1 MAATHRKPST
11 ARRESRIIE
20 RPRLIRLLDRTDSR
34 IILLV
39 APAGYG
45 KTTLARQWARTLTS
59 VIWLSATPAH
69 GDVAEFA
76 EDLAAGIDALGGDAG
91 SFVRQYIKGQAN
103 PQRAAQLIGRALAER
118 VRAANVQW
126 LVIDDYHQVD
136 DTPEIA
142 ELVRAI
148 HDRSDVRLL
157 VAARDRPRWASARRS
172 LYGEITEV
180 TRDELAMTAEETA
193 ALLPRRPDL
202 VSIASQAR
210 GWPAV
215 LALAAATTRPT
226 SSGALPSTLHRYLA
240 EELFQSASEPLR
252 ADLLALALLP
262 ALSDELLRGAFGR
275 RVTEVVEDAQRL
287 GFLTG
292 DAPVELHPLLREF
305 LLDKVAAEDDAEARV
320 RAAVER
326 ALDAE
331 HWDAALE
338 LVLRFDL
345 RDLVEPTIERSF
357 KPLVRGG
364 RIGTLS
370 SFARRIPVAAG
381 FPPAVVELVEAEVA
395 LREGRSD
402 LALELS
408 GRAAAKLGR
417 SHQLYSRARTISG
430 HAEVLLAGPG
440 RAEVAFAAARETAL
454 DDADETEALL
464 GIAAIRVFDEQPGA
478 EEALA
483 ELAQRRHRSP
493 TDLVRCVTADLSR
506 RHFADEGF
514 RLPLGLEEAAHELP
528 RVEDP
533 RARTGFAVM
542 AAAALGH
549 RAEYDTATEWV
560 KLLQQDMRAF
570 ELEFVEPYADWMA
583 AFVDLGLRRFGA
595 AERAL
600 HAVEDLVE
608 QTHDERH
615 RVNAGSL
622 RARLLLAT
630 GRPERAL
637 VVVHPS
643 PEAPVDRSWL
653 GEYVA
658 TRALALA
665 CLDRADEA
673 LEAAETAIGISRA
686 GLVRG
691 LAEAARA
698 VVTLRHSDDGDGA
711 LRLIRLAESLE
722 IWDPVV
728 CAVRASLPLAD
739 ALAANDEA
747 RPHLE
752 RLYRR
757 SRDYALAR
765 RAGFRTR
772 SSRDPAQ
779 LLSPRELE
787 VLGLIAQGRRNREI
801 ADALFI
807 SESTTKVHV
816 RHVLEKLGVRTRAEA
831 VARFDAFQD
840 AEEAAKAAV
849 SPGSA
854 LSSDCGSSWN
864 AGPRPSR

>member
-1 MAATHRKPST
+1 MTAATRQPST
-11 ARRESRIIE
+11 AHRESRIIE
-20 RPRLIRLLDRTDSR
+20 RPRLVRLLDSTDSR

-45 KTTLARQWARTLTS
+45 KTTLARQWARTLRN
-59 VIWLSATPAH
+59 VIWISATPAH
-69 GDVAEFA
+69 RDVAEFA
-76 EDLAAGIDALGGDAG
+76 EDLAAGVDALGGDAG
-91 SFVRQYIKGQAN
+91 SFVRQYLKGQAN
-103 PQRAAQLIGRALAER
+103 PQRSAQPIGRALAER
-118 VRAANVQW
+118 VRTANVQW

-136 DTPEIA
+136 SAPEIA
-142 ELVRAI
+142 ELVLAI
-148 HDRSDVRLL
+148 HDRSDARLL

-180 TRDELAMTAEETA
+180 GRDELAMTAEETA

-202 VSIASQAR
+202 ASIVSRAR

-215 LALAAATTRPT
+215 LALAAAMRRPA
-226 SSGALPSTLHRYLA
+226 SPGELPTTLHRYLA
-240 EELFQSASEPLR
+240 EELFQSAGDTLR
-252 ADLLALALLP
+252 ADLLTLALLP
-262 ALSDELLRGAFGR
+262 DLSDGLLREAFGCR
-275 RVTEVVEDAQRL
+275 RAAMVEDARRL

-292 DAPVELHPLLREF
+292 DSDVELHPLLREF

-331 HWDAALE
+331 YWDAALE

-345 RDLVEPTIERSF
+345 RDLVEPTIERSY

-370 SFARRIPVAAG
+370 SFAQRIPVASE

-402 LALELS
+402 LARELA
-408 GRAAAKLGR
+408 GRAALKLGR
-417 SHQLYSRARTISG
+417 THQLYSRAQAISG
-430 HAEVLLAGPG
+430 HAWIGLADLTS
-440 RAEVAFAAARETAL
+440 AAVAFADARETAL
-454 DDADETEALL
+454 DDADETEGLL
-464 GIAAIRVFDEQPGA
+464 GLAITRVFDEQPGA
-478 EEALA
+478 KEAVAQLA
-483 ELAQRRHRSP
+483 IRRHRSP
-493 TDLVRCVTADLSR
+493 TDLVRYVTAEVSR
-506 RHFADEGF
+506 RHFSDEGF
-514 RLPLGLEEAAHELP
+514 RLPLGLEEAVHELP

-533 RARTGFAVM
+533 RARTSFAAM
-542 AAAALGH
+542 AAAALSQ
-549 RAEYDTATEWV
+549 RAEYEAAAEWV
-560 KLLQQDMRAF
+560 KLLTQDMKDF
-570 ELEFVEPYADWMA
+570 GLEFVAPYAYWIV

-595 AERAL
+595 AERSL
-600 HAVEDLVE
+600 QVIEDLVE
-608 QTHDERH
+608 RTSAERH
-615 RVNAGSL
+615 RVNACSL

-630 GRPERAL
+630 GRPEHAL
-637 VVVHPS
+637 SVVRTTPDAVI
-643 PEAPVDRSWL
+643 DRSWL

-665 CLDRADEA
+665 CLDRVDEA
-673 LEAAETAIGISRA
+673 LEAADAATEISRA

-698 VVTLRHSDDGDGA
+698 VAGVLHSNNTGDA
-711 LRLIRLAESLE
+711 VQLIRLAESIE
-722 IWDPVV
+722 TWDPVV

-739 ALAANDEA
+739 ALASSDEA

-752 RLYRR
+752 RLYRQ
-757 SRDYALAR
+757 SHDYALAR

-772 SSRDPAQ
+772 SSRDPSQ

-831 VARFDAFQD
+831 VARFNAFQD
-840 AEEAAKAAV
+840 AE
-849 SPGSA
+849 
-854 LSSDCGSSWN
+854 
-864 AGPRPSR
+864 